1 VPRDW
6 IVPDW
11 PAPARVRAVCTT
23 RGASVEEGASRGF
36 YRFFNVG
43 NHVGDDSA
51 AVAANREQ
59 LARVLA
65 ARPVFMRQVHGHEVL
80 RLSPDVP
87 DEAVADGAVAT
98 ERGLACTIMVADCL
112 PILLADDQGCG
123 VAAAHAGWRGLSGGV
138 VEATL
143 ETLRVATQSVGSAG
157 HHGHVM
163 AWLGPCI
170 GLEAFEVGEDVYA
183 AFVHADSAGARFFAP
198 QGHGKYLADLAGL
211 ARLRLNQAGVQ
222 RIYGNDGTRRWC
234 TVSNPARLFSYRH
247 AQKHDEHAGR
257 MAACV
262 WLA

>member
-1 VPRDW
+1 
-6 IVPDW
+6 
-11 PAPARVRAVCTT
+11 
-23 RGASVEEGASRGF
+23 
-36 YRFFNVG
+36 
-43 NHVGDDSA
+43 
-51 AVAANREQ
+51 
-59 LARVLA
+59 
-65 ARPVFMRQVHGHEVL
+65 MRQVHGHEVL
-80 RLSPDVP
+80 RLSPDLP

-112 PILLADDQGCG
+112 PILLADDQGRG

-143 ETLRVATQSVGSAG
+143 EALRVATQSIGSAG

-170 GLEAFEVGEDVYA
+170 GPEAFEVGEDVYA
-183 AFVHADSAGARFFAP
+183 AFVQNHSAGARFFAA

-211 ARLRLNQAGVQ
+211 ARLRLNQAGVR

-234 TVSNPARLFSYRH
+234 TVSNAARFFSYRH
-247 AQKHDEHAGR
+247 AQKRGEHAGR
-257 MAACV
+257 MAACI